1 MPLTKKYSK
10 DKATC
15 AVTFSMGVEEAGS
28 PRKLFLA
35 GDFNGW
41 DPAALP
47 MRKSLGRFSVSVTL
61 ASCAQHQYRYV
72 TDQGHWLNDTA
83 ADCYVYSAHAEADNS
98 VAVL

>member
-10 DKATC
+10 DQASC
-15 AVTFSMGVEEAGS
+15 AVTFSLGVEEAGN

-47 MRKSLGRFSVSVTL
+47 MRKAKGSFSATL
-61 ASCAQHQYRYV
+61 DLAAGTQHQYRYV
-72 TDQGHWLNDTA
+72 TDQGVWLNDTA
-83 ADCYVYSAHAEADNS
+83 ADCYVFSAHAQADNS
-98 VAVL
+98 VAAL